1 MKTVTI
7 LIADDHEVVRHGLIS
22 LLEVQHEWKVL
33 EASHGNEAVMKATQ
47 FRPDLVILD
56 IDMPQLN
63 GLDATRQILKAIPNM
78 PILLLSAY
86 STEEM
91 IEKALEAGVR
101 GYVLKTDAAK
111 DFTSAV
117 QALLQGRTYFNPTV
131 ARHVFFSVQASPTK
145 HGKHALTLR
154 EAEIVQLLCEGKI
167 NKEIAN
173 LLRVS
178 TRTIENHRAHIM
190 QKLCLQSFSDLIRY
204 AIRNGI
210 VQP

>member
-1 MKTVTI
+1 MKTVSI
-7 LIADDHEVVRHGLIS
+7 LVADDHEVVRRGLCS
-22 LLEVQHEWKVL
+22 LLEMQPDWSVL
-33 EASHGNEAVMKATQ
+33 EASNGHEAVFKATQ
-47 FRPDLVILD
+47 LQPDVVILD

-63 GLDATRQILKAIPNM
+63 GVEATRQILKAAPDM
-78 PILLLSAY
+78 RVLLLSAY
-86 STEEM
+86 STEPM
-91 IEKALEAGVR
+91 IEKALEARVR

-111 DFTSAV
+111 DLVNAV
-117 QALLQGRTYFNPTV
+117 QALLAGRTFFTAIV
-131 ARHVFFSVQASPTK
+131 SRHLLDSLDAPPPK
-145 HGKHALTLR
+145 HGISALTQR

-167 NKEIAN
+167 NKEIAD